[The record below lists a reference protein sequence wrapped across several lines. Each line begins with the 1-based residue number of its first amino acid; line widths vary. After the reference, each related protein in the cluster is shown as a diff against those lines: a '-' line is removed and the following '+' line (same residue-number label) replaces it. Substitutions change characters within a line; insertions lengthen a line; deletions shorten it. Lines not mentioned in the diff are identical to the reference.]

1 MRSKLI
7 KRFLTVIVFMIASAL
22 AFSIEWKDIFRLPE
36 LLILIFGTSLF
47 YIAGNGVKKG
57 AFRLSGFGDNALFTG
72 CFETLI
78 LIMGSI
84 DISDNVLD
92 TRIFDIASNI
102 RPLAYGF
109 CIWLICRDETRGE
122 KGKNASEGSKPT
134 LEEYYEAFRE
144 RGLTNREVEISILAV
159 QGMTNAEI
167 AYELGIAESTVKK
180 HMSNIFEKLN
190 ISARVE
196 LKNIVSPRNS

>member
-7 KRFLTVIVFMIASAL
+7 KRFFTVIVFIVASAF
-22 AFSIEWKDIFRLPE
+22 AFSIEWPDIFRLPE
-36 LLILIFGTSLF
+36 LMLLIFGTILF

-57 AFRLSGFGDNALFTG
+57 GLRFSELGDNALFTG

-84 DISDNVLD
+84 DISDNMSD
-92 TRIFDIASNI
+92 TGIFDIASNI

-109 CIWLICRDETRGE
+109 CIWLICRDETRGKQE
-122 KGKNASEGSKPT
+122 KSPPEPARPT

-167 AYELGIAESTVKK
+167 ACELGIAESTVKK
-180 HMSNIFEKLN
+180 HMSNIFEKLHIN
-190 ISARVE
+190 TRE
-196 LKNIVSPRNS
+196 GLKNILRRT

>member
-180 HMSNIFEKLN
+180 HMSNIFEKLQIN
-190 ISARVE
+190 ARE
-196 LKNIVSPRNS
+196 SLKNIVSSRNS